1 MYLYVAQNTSTCVN
15 AQYIGEVGNDF
26 LHFTVDEIL
35 FHFAFSSL
43 LKKKKKLLRNVTQS
57 PVD

>member
-26 LHFTVDEIL
+26 LHFTVDEIF
-35 FHFAFSSL
+35 FHFDGWVWSKMVSKMCLNFFWIL
-43 LKKKKKLLRNVTQS
+43 G
-57 PVD
+57 